1 MSRTTTLSLIAVIG
15 VLSVD
20 CGQPTIRP
28 ARPPAAPVRNPENA
42 PPAAATPAPAVA
54 AVPANASL
62 YKRLGGYDALAAV
75 TDDFLRRMLADPKMA
90 AYFEEVNAKGQQRVR
105 QMIVD
110 QLCFATGGPCVYV
123 GADMPMAHKGL
134 NISETAWSV
143 AAGYLTETLD
153 QFRIPAREK
162 AEVLGIVTSLKGD
175 IVGK

>member
-1 MSRTTTLSLIAVIG
+1 MSRCIVSVYAIIGALSAG
-15 VLSVD
+15 
-20 CGQPTIRP
+20 CATQPTIRP
-28 ARPPAAPVRNPENA
+28 ARPPAPGTRTSL
-42 PPAAATPAPAVA
+42 PAAAPAPAVA
-54 AVPANASL
+54 ADASL

-90 AYFEEVNAKGQQRVR
+90 AYFEEVNAKGRQRVR

-123 GADMPMAHKGL
+123 GADMPTAHKGL

-153 QFRIPAREK
+153 QFRVPAREK